1 MKRFFCLFLILASL
15 CEARARDFYGEDEL
29 RLELSDVKHD
39 LHSARIEINLLEERI
54 AKQERLIASLKG
66 APGSSVESKLAA
78 LEKMLEKA
86 VTDLRHLNG
95 QTGVALSKVQELELL
110 CTAHEKKFADL
121 GNLKGTLTSISK
133 AIGQESKKT
142 YSVKAGDS
150 LEKIARAHHTSV
162 EKLKTCNGL
171 TKDTILPGQEIK
183 IE

>member
-1 MKRFFCLFLILASL
+1 MRLLFLFLVFASV
-15 CEARARDFYGEDEL
+15 CQARGRDFYGEDEL

-66 APGSSVESKLAA
+66 APSSSVETKLAA

-86 VTDLRHLNG
+86 ISDLRHLNG
-95 QTGVALSKVQELELL
+95 QTGIAVSKVQELELL
-110 CTAHEKKFADL
+110 CTSHEKKFADL

-142 YSVKAGDS
+142 YTVKAGDS
-150 LEKIARAHHTSV
+150 LDKIARAHHTSV
-162 EKLKTCNGL
+162 EKIKACNGL
-171 TKDTILPGQEIK
+171 TKDTIIPGQEIK